1 MRFLEPWY
9 LLLLVPVAAG
19 LALTW
24 KSVHGMAAGRKRV
37 AFVLRALLAAC
48 LVLALAVPQW
58 HVPNRGT
65 CTMFV
70 VDWSDSVS
78 QVDKQRAL
86 DFLDGAMGKL
96 GADDVAGI
104 VVFGAQP
111 SVESAP
117 GGRRSVRRIESKVD
131 GSASNLAS
139 ALRVASASFP
149 EGKSRR
155 IVVLSDGNETA
166 GDAVEAA
173 EVASGDEI
181 TIDTVSLGSEMRSAE
196 ASVLELQAP
205 SERTAE
211 ETFDLRAVLESSIDQ
226 SGTLVIDRDGVV
238 VARVPV
244 RLPKGKS
251 TVVLTQRLSESG
263 FYRFRATLQVGQDRD
278 NRNNLGAAFVAV
290 RGLPKVL
297 LIQGDT
303 SKKEL
308 ASALQKQG
316 ISVTLQGAAG
326 MPTRPEDVQP
336 YDAVILN
343 DFNAALTTEHQM
355 SVLRAAVRDAGV
367 GLMMVGGEDS
377 FLPGGW
383 YGSPVADALPVDLN
397 VRQRKVF
404 PSTTVLIVV
413 DTSGS
418 MSMIE
423 DGVTKLQ
430 LAAKAAVMTARLLS
444 PNDKLGVAG
453 SSDRIDFVAPVQKL
467 TDVEKVVAQIR
478 RLAPGGGGIYAEP
491 SVAFASRT
499 LEADDSRVR
508 HFILL
513 ADGADCD
520 QHGISL
526 GLAAAMRNH
535 KITTSCVAIGAGKD
549 VNFLKSLAAAGG
561 GRFYLA
567 DKASKLPQIFT
578 QDVSTMSRSAI
589 EEGAFL
595 PKLAAGEEALRG
607 IDSTPPLLAYCL
619 AEAKPLAKVGMKTHK
634 DDPLLASWQYG
645 LAKTVAFTSDA
656 QNRWA
661 HNWVGWGDFPKF
673 WAQVVR
679 TMNRQVARNNYDLS
693 VEPQGGKG
701 LITVQATDQAGNP
714 LNDPE
719 LRVKVSTPEG
729 KSEDVV
735 LSADAPGSYSGMF
748 TSGEL
753 GSYIVSVVE
762 KGPGGENRIG
772 SSGFSIPYPPEYR
785 QQRTNTAVLG
795 GLRQLTGGKELRDA
809 SEALKTPAQK
819 GSSVGDMWP
828 WLLLAAALLL
838 PLDVAVRRL
847 AIPWPQIAGF
857 LRRRRHDEVETVGRL
872 EGTGIAER
880 PSVQPA
886 AQVEPPREKVKRRHS
901 PAPTTGSA
909 AAKLL
914 EAKRKKQ
921 EDKDSSGDG
930 TP

>member
-1 MRFLEPWY
+1 
-9 LLLLVPVAAG
+9 
-19 LALTW
+19 
-24 KSVHGMAAGRKRV
+24 MAKGRKRT
-37 AFVLRALLAAC
+37 AFALRAILASC
-48 LVLALAVPQW
+48 LVLALAVPQL
-58 HVPNRGT
+58 HRPNRGA
-65 CTMFV
+65 CTVFV

-78 QVDKQRAL
+78 QADKQRTL
-86 DFLDGAMGKL
+86 DFLDGAIGRI
-96 GADDVAGI
+96 GPDDLAGI

-131 GSASNLAS
+131 GAGSNLAS
-139 ALRVASASFP
+139 AIRVASASFP

-155 IVVLSDGNETA
+155 IVVLSDGNETV

-173 EVASGDEI
+173 EVAGTDEI
-181 TIDTVSLGSEMRSAE
+181 TIDTVSLGGEGRTAE

-205 SERTAE
+205 NERSAE
-211 ETFDLRAVLESSIDQ
+211 ETFDLRAVVESSIDQ
-226 SGTLVIDRDGVV
+226 TGTLVIDRDGVV
-238 VARVPV
+238 VSKVPV
-244 RLPKGKS
+244 TLPKGKS
-251 TVVLTQRLSESG
+251 TVVLTQRLADSG
-263 FYRFRATLQVGQDRD
+263 FYRYRATLQVAQDRD
-278 NRNNLGAAFVAV
+278 NRNNVGAAFVAV

-303 SKKEL
+303 SKREL
-308 ASALQKQG
+308 ANALQGQG
-316 ISVTLQGAAG
+316 ISVSLQGPGG

-343 DFNAALTTEHQM
+343 DFNAALTTEYQM

-404 PSTTVLIVV
+404 PSTTVLIIV

-444 PNDKLGVAG
+444 ANDKLGVAG
-453 SSDRIDFVAPVQKL
+453 SSDRIDLVAPIQKL
-467 TDVEKVVAQIR
+467 NDVEAAVAQIR
-478 RLAPGGGGIYAEP
+478 RLSPGGGGIYAEP
-491 SVAFASRT
+491 SVSYASRM
-499 LEADDSRVR
+499 LNADNSKVR

-520 QHGISL
+520 QHGISVAL
-526 GLAAAMRNH
+526 GSAMRSG
-535 KITTSCVAIGAGKD
+535 KITTSCVAIGNGKD
-549 VNFLKSLAAAGG
+549 VPFLKALAAAGG

-595 PKLAAGEEALRG
+595 PKLAAGEDALRG

-619 AEAKPLAKVGMKTHK
+619 TDAKPLARVGMRTHK

-661 HNWVGWGDFPKF
+661 SNWMGWSDFPKF
-673 WAQVVR
+673 WAQLAR

-693 VEPQGGKG
+693 VVPEGGKG
-701 LITVQATDQAGNP
+701 RITVQASDQAGNP

-719 LRVKVSTPEG
+719 LHVKVSTPDG
-729 KSEDVV
+729 KSEDVT
-735 LSADAPGSYSGMF
+735 LTPDAPGTYSGNF
-748 TSGEL
+748 ASGEL

-762 KGPGGENRIG
+762 KGPGGETRVG

-785 QQRTNTAVLG
+785 QQRTNTALLG
-795 GLRQLTGGKELRDA
+795 GLRELTGGKDLKVPTDA
-809 SEALKTPAQK
+809 LVPLAKK
-819 GSSVGDMWP
+819 GSSVGDAWP
-828 WLLLAAALLL
+828 MLLLVAALLL
-838 PLDVAVRRL
+838 PLDIAVRRL
-847 AIPWPQIAGF
+847 AVPWVQVLGL
-857 LRRRRHDEVETVGRL
+857 LRRRDRGTFHAAEPDRL
-872 EGTGIAER
+872 SGSGVAER
-880 PSVQPA
+880 PLPGRSETEGPKAGRQP
-886 AQVEPPREKVKRRHS
+886 RRHA
-901 PAPTTGSA
+901 PAAPTTSA
-909 AAKLL
+909 ASKLL
-914 EAKRKKQ
+914 EAKRKKL
-921 EDKDSSGDG
+921 EDSQKTNDE
-930 TP
+930 